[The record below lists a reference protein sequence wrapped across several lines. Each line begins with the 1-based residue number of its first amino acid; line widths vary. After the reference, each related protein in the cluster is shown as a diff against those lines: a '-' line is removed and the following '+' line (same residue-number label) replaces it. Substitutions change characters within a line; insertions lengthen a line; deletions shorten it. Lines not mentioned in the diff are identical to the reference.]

1 MRFQPC
7 EMKDIKVGAVLGWKA
22 SVPTLGRPRKYKI
35 TSIKYLE
42 NGYFS
47 MVLLRVDEADLQK
60 GESFNYPT
68 HPRNLSNGWYLMSS
82 SYKEFTD
89 AEYEELL
96 V

>member
-7 EMKDIKVGAVLGWKA
+7 EMKDIRVGAVLGWKA
-22 SVPTLGRPRKYKI
+22 FVPTLGRPRKYKI

-89 AEYEELL
+89 EEYEELL

>member
-7 EMKDIKVGAVLGWKA
+7 EMKDIRVGAVLGWKA
-22 SVPTLGRPRKYKI
+22 YVPTLGRPRKYKI

-60 GESFNYPT
+60 GESFDFPT
-68 HPRNLSNGWYLMSS
+68 HPRNLSNCWYLMSS

-89 AEYEELL
+89 EEYEALL